1 MIKILR
7 SRTLIFIL
15 AAVIIAATGLTAY
28 AEEKAHER
36 RIRLSAE
43 LIRDM
48 AAQDDAASMADVIKS
63 GKGVA
68 IFPAVTKAGLM
79 IGGQV
84 GEGLVLLR
92 NPNGTWNGPSFMGL
106 SGASIGI
113 QIGAQ
118 SVGLVL
124 VITNEEGLRAFTGG
138 NSFKLGADVAI
149 AAGPVGRDTSAATD
163 SRAKASIYSYSMS
176 KGLFAGMTFEGS
188 VLNQNRDANR
198 AYWGRD
204 MSAQAALKKPA
215 NDKRIKELVNSL
227 NALVKKAPK

>member
-1 MIKILR
+1 MMIMVLA
-7 SRTLIFIL
+7 TVVIFFSGMS
-15 AAVIIAATGLTAY
+15 AF

-36 RIRLSAE
+36 RIRLSAA
-43 LIRDM
+43 LIREMTEQND
-48 AAQDDAASMADVIKS
+48 SSGMADVIKS

-84 GEGLVLLR
+84 GEGLVLLK
-92 NPNGTWNGPSFMGL
+92 NPNGTWSGPSFMSL

-149 AAGPVGRDTSAATD
+149 AAGPVGRDASAATD
-163 SRAKASIYSYSMS
+163 TRAKASIYSYSIS

-227 NALVKKAPK
+227 NALIKKAPK

>member
-1 MIKILR
+1 MIKILK
-7 SRTLIFIL
+7 SRTLIYIL
-15 AAVIIAATGLTAY
+15 AAAIIAATGLTAY

-48 AAQDDAASMADVIKS
+48 AAQDDAASMADFIKS

-68 IFPAVTKAGLM
+68 IFPSVTKAGLM

-124 VITNEEGLRAFTGG
+124 VITNEQGLRAFTGG

>member
-7 SRTLIFIL
+7 SRTLIYIL
-15 AAVIIAATGLTAY
+15 AAAIIAATGLTAY

-68 IFPAVTKAGLM
+68 IFPSVTKAGLM

-124 VITNEEGLRAFTGG
+124 VITNEDGLRAFTGG

-204 MSAQAALKKPA
+204 MSAEAALKKPA

>member
-15 AAVIIAATGLTAY
+15 AAAVIAATGLTAF

-43 LIRDM
+43 LVRDM

-124 VITNEEGLRAFTGG
+124 VITNEDGLRAFTGG

-149 AAGPVGRDTSAATD
+149 AAGPVARDTSAATD

>member
-1 MIKILR
+1 MIKILK
-7 SRTLIFIL
+7 SRTLIYIL
-15 AAVIIAATGLTAY
+15 AAAIIAATGLTAY

>member
-1 MIKILR
+1 MDKK
-7 SRTLIFIL
+7 SRYGVLLFIL
-15 AAVIIAATGLTAY
+15 TAAIMLSAGLAAS

-43 LIRDM
+43 LLQKM
-48 AAQDDAASMADVIKS
+48 AAEDDSAGMADVIKS

-68 IFPAVTKAGLM
+68 IFPAVTKAGLVV
-79 IGGQV
+79 GGQV

-92 NPNGTWNGPSFMGL
+92 NPNGTWRGPSFMGL
-106 SGASIGI
+106 SGASVGF

-163 SRAKASIYSYSMS
+163 GRAKASIYSYSMS
-176 KGLFAGMTFEGS
+176 KGLFAGISLEGT

-204 MSAQAALKKPA
+204 MSAAAALKKPA
-215 NDKRIKELVNSL
+215 SDKRMKKLVDSL
-227 NALVKKAPK
+227 NALVKKAPR

>member
-1 MIKILR
+1 MNKTSKSRALIL
-7 SRTLIFIL
+7 IL
-15 AAVIIAATGLTAY
+15 AAVVIFSTGLTAF

-43 LIRDM
+43 LVRDM
-48 AAQDDAASMADVIKS
+48 AAQGDAASMADVIKP

-124 VITNEEGLRAFTGG
+124 VITNEDGLRAFTGG

-204 MSAQAALKKPA
+204 MSAEAALKKPA

>member
-1 MIKILR
+1 LIKILK
-7 SRTLIFIL
+7 SRTLIYIL
-15 AAVIIAATGLTAY
+15 AAAIIAATGLTAY

-68 IFPAVTKAGLM
+68 IFPSVTKAGLM

-124 VITNEEGLRAFTGG
+124 VITNEDGLRAFTGG

>member
-1 MIKILR
+1 MIKILK

-15 AAVIIAATGLTAY
+15 AAAVIAATGLTAF

-43 LIRDM
+43 LVRDM

-92 NPNGTWNGPSFMGL
+92 NPNGTWTGPAFMGL

-124 VITNEEGLRAFTGG
+124 VITNEQGLRAFTGG

>member
-1 MIKILR
+1 MNKTSKSRALIL
-7 SRTLIFIL
+7 IL
-15 AAVIIAATGLTAY
+15 AAVVIFSTGFTAF

-43 LIRDM
+43 LVRDM

-124 VITNEEGLRAFTGG
+124 VITNEDGLRAFTGG

-204 MSAQAALKKPA
+204 MSAEAALKKPA

>member
-1 MIKILR
+1 
-7 SRTLIFIL
+7 
-15 AAVIIAATGLTAY
+15 
-28 AEEKAHER
+28 
-36 RIRLSAE
+36 
-43 LIRDM
+43 
-48 AAQDDAASMADVIKS
+48 
-63 GKGVA
+63 
-68 IFPAVTKAGLM
+68 M

-124 VITNEEGLRAFTGG
+124 VITNEQGLRAFTGG

>member
-1 MIKILR
+1 MIKILK
-7 SRTLIFIL
+7 SRTLIYIL
-15 AAVIIAATGLTAY
+15 AAAIIAATGLTAY

-68 IFPAVTKAGLM
+68 IFPSVTKAGLM

-124 VITNEEGLRAFTGG
+124 VITNEQGLRAFTGG

>member
-1 MIKILR
+1 MIKILK
-7 SRTLIFIL
+7 SRTLIYIL
-15 AAVIIAATGLTAY
+15 AAAVIAATGLTAY

-43 LIRDM
+43 LVRDM

-124 VITNEEGLRAFTGG
+124 VITNEDGLRAFTGG

>member
-1 MIKILR
+1 MIKISR
-7 SRTLIFIL
+7 SGMMIFIL
-15 AAVIIAATGLTAY
+15 AAVMIFSSVLSSA

-43 LIRDM
+43 LVRDM
-48 AAQDDAASMADVIKS
+48 AAQDDSASMADVIKS

-92 NPNGTWNGPSFMGL
+92 NPNGTWNGPSFMSL

-149 AAGPVGRDTSAATD
+149 AAGPVGRDASAATD
-163 SRAKASIYSYSMS
+163 TRAKASIYSYSMS
-176 KGLFAGMTFEGS
+176 KGLFAGMSFEGS

-215 NDKRIKELVNSL
+215 NDKRMKELVNSL

>member
-1 MIKILR
+1 MIKILK
-7 SRTLIFIL
+7 SRTLIYIL
-15 AAVIIAATGLTAY
+15 AAAIIAATGLTAY

-68 IFPAVTKAGLM
+68 IFPSVTKAGLM
-79 IGGQV
+79 LGGQV

>member
-1 MIKILR
+1 MM
-7 SRTLIFIL
+7 IFIL
-15 AAVIIAATGLTAY
+15 AAVMIFSSVLSSA

-43 LIRDM
+43 LVRDM
-48 AAQDDAASMADVIKS
+48 AAQDDSASMADVIKS

-92 NPNGTWNGPSFMGL
+92 NPNGTWNGPSFMSL

-149 AAGPVGRDTSAATD
+149 AAGPVGRDASAATD
-163 SRAKASIYSYSMS
+163 TRAKASIYSYSMS
-176 KGLFAGMTFEGS
+176 KGLFAGMSFEGS

-215 NDKRIKELVNSL
+215 NDKRVKNLVDSL

>member
-1 MIKILR
+1 MVKIPR
-7 SRTLIFIL
+7 SQMVILIL
-15 AAVIIAATGLTAY
+15 AAAVIFSSGISAF

-43 LIRDM
+43 LVREM
-48 AAQDDAASMADVIKS
+48 TAQDDSSSMAVVIKS
-63 GKGVA
+63 GKGVS

-92 NPNGTWNGPSFMGL
+92 NPNGTWNGPSFMSL

-124 VITNEEGLRAFTGG
+124 VITNEDGLRAFTGG

-149 AAGPVGRDTSAATD
+149 AAGPVGRDASAATD
-163 SRAKASIYSYSMS
+163 TRAKASIYSYSMS
-176 KGLFAGMTFEGS
+176 KGLFAGMSFEGS

-204 MSAQAALKKPA
+204 MSAASALKKPA
-215 NDKRIKELVNSL
+215 NDKRIKNLIDSL

>member
-1 MIKILR
+1 MNKTSKSRALIL
-7 SRTLIFIL
+7 IL
-15 AAVIIAATGLTAY
+15 AAVVIFSTGLTAF

-43 LIRDM
+43 LVRDM
-48 AAQDDAASMADVIKS
+48 AAQGDAESMADVIKS

-124 VITNEEGLRAFTGG
+124 VITNEDGLRAFTGG

-163 SRAKASIYSYSMS
+163 SRAKASMS

-204 MSAQAALKKPA
+204 MSAEAALKKPA

>member
-1 MIKILR
+1 MNKITK
-7 SRTLIFIL
+7 SGSLILIL
-15 AAVIIAATGLTAY
+15 AAALILSTGLGAF

-43 LIRDM
+43 LVRDM

-68 IFPAVTKAGLM
+68 IFPSVTKAGLM

-92 NPNGTWNGPSFMGL
+92 NPNGTWNGPSFMSL

-124 VITNEEGLRAFTGG
+124 VITNEDGLRAFTGG

>member
-1 MIKILR
+1 MIKI
-7 SRTLIFIL
+7 SRAQMMIMVLATVVIFFSGTS
-15 AAVIIAATGLTAY
+15 AF

-36 RIRLSAE
+36 RIRLSAA
-43 LIRDM
+43 LIREMTEQND
-48 AAQDDAASMADVIKS
+48 SSGMADVIKS

-84 GEGLVLLR
+84 GEGLVLLK
-92 NPNGTWNGPSFMGL
+92 NPNGTWSGPSFMSL

-149 AAGPVGRDTSAATD
+149 AAGPVGRDASAATD
-163 SRAKASIYSYSMS
+163 TRAKASIYSYSIS

-227 NALVKKAPK
+227 NALIKKAPK